1 MTIRGTVVNVG
12 QYPSWSLDTT
22 AGTWTPGSGVPT
34 NAVHTLTDAGS
45 SMLMDVSGG
54 STSSGGKVIQW
65 QSTGGDNQKWTLNRV
80 ADNVYTLVSV
90 KSGLCLDVPNKSTA
104 ENVQLQQWTCNGGA
118 NQQFAAD
125 LVGSLTGT
133 KFMLVNVNSGLNIG
147 VDSSST
153 TAGAGVVQLTGTG
166 ATSQQWTLS

>member
-1 MTIRGTVVNVG
+1 MGRFRVAPRAWG
-12 QYPSWSLDTT
+12 
-22 AGTWTPGSGVPT
+22 
-34 NAVHTLTDAGS
+34 AVISICS
-45 SMLMDVSGG
+45 SRCTRS
-54 STSSGGKVIQW
+54 
-65 QSTGGDNQKWTLNRV
+65 NQKWTLNRV

-90 KSGLCLDVPNKSTA
+90 KSGLCLDIPNKSTA